1 MVDRTK
7 QLAFYFDQ
15 TKCMGCQTCV
25 VACKDW
31 NKLQPGT
38 AKLRKLHVT
47 EMGTFPNV
55 SVFMT
60 VFGCNHCANPA
71 CIEACPFE
79 AIYKR
84 PEDGIVVI
92 DRDVCQGNGSCKSA
106 CPYDA
111 PQFPDDEQEAPQLS
125 LTTPTKGHKMVK
137 CNMCIDR
144 VAIGQKPACVAAC
157 LTRAID
163 FGTVEYIEEKYP
175 DAQTVKNNG
184 NLVGFPKDTAN
195 VAGNLTEAFRTT
207 PSFYF
212 KPRHI

>member
-38 AKLRKLHVT
+38 AKLRKLHVN

-60 VFGCNHCANPA
+60 VFGCNHCAKPA
-71 CIEACPFE
+71 CVEACPHS

-92 DRDVCQGNGSCKSA
+92 DRDLCQGNGSCKTA

-111 PQFPDDEQEAPQLS
+111 PQFPDDEQEVPTLS
-125 LTTPTKGHKMVK
+125 LTTPTKGHKMIK

-144 VAIGQKPACVAAC
+144 VAAGQRPACVAAC
-157 LTRAID
+157 LTRDIN
-163 FGTVEYIEEKYP
+163 FGTVEEIENKYP
-175 DAQTVKNNG
+175 DAYTVKNG
-184 NLVGFPKDTAN
+184 SLVGFPQDNAN
-195 VAGNLTEAFRTT
+195 IAGNMTEGFRTT
-207 PSFYF
+207 PSFYY

>member
-31 NKLQPGT
+31 TKLQPGT
-38 AKLRKLHVT
+38 AKLRKLHVN

-60 VFGCNHCANPA
+60 VFGCNHCAKPA
-71 CIEACPFE
+71 CVEACPHS

-92 DRDVCQGNGSCKSA
+92 DRDLCQGNGSCKTA

-111 PQFPDDEQEAPQLS
+111 PQFPDDEQEVPTLS
-125 LTTPTKGHKMVK
+125 LTTPTKGHKMIK

-144 VAIGQKPACVAAC
+144 VAAGQRPACVAAC

-163 FGTVEYIEEKYP
+163 FGTVEEIENKYP
-175 DAQTVKNNG
+175 DAYTVKNG
-184 NLVGFPKDTAN
+184 SLVGFPQDNAN
-195 VAGNLTEAFRTT
+195 IAGNMTEGFRTT
-207 PSFYF
+207 PSFYY

>member
-71 CIEACPFE
+71 CIEACPFD

-92 DRDVCQGNGSCKSA
+92 DRDKCQGNGSCKSA

-125 LTTPTKGHKMVK
+125 LTTPTILEQLNTLKK
-137 CNMCIDR
+137 NI
-144 VAIGQKPACVAAC
+144 QK
-157 LTRAID
+157 L
-163 FGTVEYIEEKYP
+163 K
-175 DAQTVKNNG
+175 
-184 NLVGFPKDTAN
+184 L
-195 VAGNLTEAFRTT
+195 
-207 PSFYF
+207 
-212 KPRHI
+212 

>member
-1 MVDRTK
+1 MYG
-7 QLAFYFDQ
+7 LPNM
-15 TKCMGCQTCV
+15 CCS
-25 VACKDW
+25 KDW

-38 AKLRKLHVT
+38 AKLRKLHVN

-60 VFGCNHCANPA
+60 VFGCNHCAKPA
-71 CIEACPFE
+71 CVEACPHS

-92 DRDVCQGNGSCKSA
+92 DRDLCQGNGSCKTA

-111 PQFPDDEQEAPQLS
+111 PQFPDDEQEVPTLS
-125 LTTPTKGHKMVK
+125 LTTPTKGHKMIK

-144 VAIGQKPACVAAC
+144 VAAGQRPACVAAC

-163 FGTVEYIEEKYP
+163 FGTVEEIENKYP
-175 DAQTVKNNG
+175 DAYTVKNG
-184 NLVGFPKDTAN
+184 SLVGFPQDNAN
-195 VAGNLTEAFRTT
+195 IAGNMTEGFRTT
-207 PSFYF
+207 PSFYY

>member
-38 AKLRKLHVT
+38 AKLRKLHVN
-47 EMGTFPNV
+47 EMGKFPNV

-60 VFGCNHCANPA
+60 VFGCNHCAKPA
-71 CIEACPFE
+71 CVEACPYS

-92 DRDVCQGNGSCKSA
+92 DRDLCQGNGSCKTA

-111 PQFPDDEQEAPQLS
+111 PQFPDDEQEVPTLS
-125 LTTPTKGHKMVK
+125 LNTPTKGHKMIK

-144 VAIGQKPACVAAC
+144 VAAGQRPACVAAC

-163 FGTVEYIEEKYP
+163 FGTVEEIENKYP
-175 DAQTVKNNG
+175 DAYTVKNG
-184 NLVGFPKDTAN
+184 SFVGFPQDNAN
-195 VAGNLTEAFRTT
+195 IAGNMTEGFRTT
-207 PSFYF
+207 PSFYY